1 MAKGKKSRRL
11 KNKEED
17 HEQKHCTSCNR
28 PINQN
33 NFDSSKM
40 VGLCGSCF
48 RRDLKENQ
56 RRKISKKIS
65 INKNK
70 ERKIKSY
77 LQEY

>member
-11 KNKEED
+11 KNKDED
-17 HEQKHCTSCNR
+17 YVQKHCSSCDR

-33 NFDSSKM
+33 NFDSDKM
-40 VGLCGSCF
+40 NGLCGSCF
-48 RRDLKENQ
+48 RTDLKENE
-56 RRKISKKIS
+56 RRKIKKKIS

-70 ERKIKSY
+70 ERRIKTH